1 MRVSIKTIQPL
12 EFTLIVTTNNGPATN
27 VTWTRNSREIG
38 GGVIVLE
45 SVRYSRYRHTLTA
58 TEEGLYNCT
67 VRNSIPSAVATALN
81 VLGMSLP
88 S

>member
-1 MRVSIKTIQPL
+1 M
-12 EFTLIVTTNNGPATN
+12 
-27 VTWTRNSREIG
+27 
-38 GGVIVLE
+38 LE